1 MRTAMNA
8 EIPVPGYSVT
18 DKCGGKTGREKTDTS
33 FMHTFSKAMKSAGEK
48 TPKAEAAK
56 VQKSETQSDKAQ
68 SDKTQPDKTRPDK
81 MQADETEESAKE
93 QKDAETGK
101 SQKPDDG
108 LALLQAQMMLAEPEI
123 PLEVPVLNTEN
134 LADMAVQAETGSEP
148 LQGTVLNDSQN
159 LTQSPLLQ
167 VQTEPLSDEAE
178 QTAGL
183 AAGKEALTQHPV
195 ESVKQTDSGR
205 VTEAAAIADE
215 NRVVVQSS
223 TETENSS
230 DFSDMLKQ
238 QSEAMMA
245 GNRPG
250 RGTEDIKDT
259 EKPDEEVASLEDLK
273 RNAQAKGLDFTDRMS
288 SSRINGTFHTMS
300 ADSQSTVQETPVL
313 EQLKT
318 GLNQAVKHDLQ
329 EFTIHLKP
337 EGLGDIVIKMASAGG
352 KLTVNIGVTS
362 SDTEKLINSQ
372 MMNLKEMLEP
382 LHAEVGEVYHD
393 SQAAMNFLEYGQDM
407 QQQQNQQ
414 QAFRFGNRQNAMMT
428 LDEEEILAAAEQMKA
443 QSSLGRLYAYV

>member
-1 MRTAMNA
+1 MRTAMNT

-33 FMHTFSKAMKSAGEK
+33 FMETFSKAMKSAGEK

-68 SDKTQPDKTRPDK
+68 PDKTRPDK
-81 MQADETEESAKE
+81 MQTDETEESAKE

-134 LADMAVQAETGSEP
+134 LADMAVQAETGPEP
-148 LQGTVLNDSQN
+148 LQVTVSSDSQN

-167 VQTEPLSDEAE
+167 VQTESLSDAAE

-230 DFSDMLKQ
+230 GFSDMLKQ

-245 GNRPG
+245 GNRSG

-259 EKPDEEVASLEDLK
+259 EKPDEEVTSLEDLK

-300 ADSQSTVQETPVL
+300 ANSQSTVQETPVL

-407 QQQQNQQ
+407 QQQQNRQ

-443 QSSLGRLYAYV
+443 QSSIGKLYAYV

>member
-33 FMHTFSKAMKSAGEK
+33 FMETFTNAMKSAGEK

-56 VQKSETQSDKAQ
+56 VQKSETQSDKA
-68 SDKTQPDKTRPDK
+68 QPDKTRPDK

-134 LADMAVQAETGSEP
+134 LADMAVQAETGPEP
-148 LQGTVLNDSQN
+148 LQGTVSSDSQN
-159 LTQSPLLQ
+159 LKQSPLLQ

-215 NRVVVQSS
+215 NRIVVQSS

-230 DFSDMLKQ
+230 GFSDMLKQ

-259 EKPDEEVASLEDLK
+259 EKPDEEVTSLEDLK

-300 ADSQSTVQETPVL
+300 ANSQSTVQETPVL

-372 MMNLKEMLEP
+372 IMNLKEMLEP

-407 QQQQNQQ
+407 QQQNRQ

-443 QSSLGRLYAYV
+443 QSSIGKLYAYV